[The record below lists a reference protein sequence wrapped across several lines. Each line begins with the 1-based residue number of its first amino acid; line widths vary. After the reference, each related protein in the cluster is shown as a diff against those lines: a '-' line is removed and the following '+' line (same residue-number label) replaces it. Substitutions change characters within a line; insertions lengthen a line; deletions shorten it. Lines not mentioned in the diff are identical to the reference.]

1 MRRPC
6 NSPLGEIAFIG
17 AVLTVLM
24 SNPQNANAACAAA
37 SSGTVNCDIDTTTHF
52 GTNLNGIHPASS
64 DRTQLFDNGAA
75 VNGSIKSG
83 ATVSGFGL
91 ELTEGA
97 ATRLPIVMRN
107 QGQVSAVKGGNALQ
121 LDGNGGPIRY
131 FGDGSLINP
140 TKGNAALS
148 VDNVGGNVT
157 IGAGTGAIS
166 GATGIN
172 ASTTGTGALTIRT
185 GSGLVSSTANDA
197 ISASTV
203 NGPLNLTIGSGG
215 VTTDGDGHSID
226 ATSNNGNV
234 LVKADGTVSGYFGC
248 TPPQCNT
255 GGVRAT
261 STGSGNIVIGGSG
274 TYSSS
279 GGRGIYAEQNAT
291 GLGGILVTGSGPTLN
306 GIAGF
311 ANAGSA
317 IRAEIDNPANSSN
330 IVVDRSGN
338 ITSANTF
345 PATEPLLSISSDIH
359 AYTFGTGNIRVTT
372 GAGATLSN
380 AGALGID
387 AYEQGAGST
396 GSINVSTGA
405 FSKLTAN
412 GTGILADNWA
422 AAIPASAG
430 STIKVTANGTINSG
444 AISNLVGIPLEGAG
458 STATPAGIVAGYN
471 GGPVF
476 SAASTAPYTSC
487 RLTGCTTLTP
497 NPDVNGTV
505 SVVNNATINAAGGN
519 GIFAFNFGNGN
530 VSVTSSAPIE
540 VTGATAQTGIAAFS
554 AERGNISVITR
565 ANVITGNGDG
575 IHTNSAGAGT
585 TTINVLAGTTQ
596 GGTSGITA
604 TAARGPIRI
613 DNSATIQNL
622 SGLASDLAVA
632 TSGVGDATLTNNAG
646 AAVTGTVSMTGAK
659 TNNFIN
665 AGVWNTSAVSTFAGF
680 GSIDNGGTINVFGPT
695 SFGGLTTLTNGG
707 TLNLAAGAGGGVTGT
722 LTIAGNLAF
731 RSGAL
736 YIVGIAPGT
745 SSLVNV
751 SGTASLAG
759 AVQGVLLPGA
769 FSMETY
775 TILRSSGL
783 GGTTFSGFSNPGFTG
798 SLTYTPT
805 DVRLS
810 LAANLGAS
818 GGLNANQQ
826 NVATA
831 INTFF
836 NSGGTLTPSVMPIF
850 GLTGG
855 NLANALT
862 QVDGEVATDAA
873 RGGFQMMTS
882 FLGLMVDPFVD
893 GRLGGGVGSVGGP
906 AVGFAAAEQ
915 ASLPP
920 DIALAYAGVLKA
932 PPPAPFAQRWTA
944 WGASY
949 GGGNWGSGNAVV
961 GSSNVATQVYGLAAG
976 LDYHYSLDTIFG
988 FALGGGSTNWGL
1000 SSGSGGRS
1008 DAFQAG
1014 VYGIT
1019 RSGPAYLSA
1028 ALAFAN
1034 HWMTTNR
1041 SAMGDTLTANFDA
1054 QSYGARVE
1062 GGYRYATLPT
1072 LGVTPYAALQ
1082 AQDFHTP
1089 SYSETDVTGGGFG
1102 LSYASMN
1109 ATDVRS
1115 ELGGRFDN
1123 PEVVGGVPLL
1133 LRARLAWAHD
1143 WVTNPSLG
1151 AAFESLPGVNFIVNG
1166 APLPQNSALSNASA
1180 EFFLTPRLTFLVK
1193 FDAEIAPGSQ
1203 TYAGSGML
1211 RYSW

>member
-1 MRRPC
+1 M
-6 NSPLGEIAFIG
+6 AFIG

-24 SNPQNANAACAAA
+24 SNPQNANAACAVA
-37 SSGTVNCDIDTTTHF
+37 SGGTVNCDVDTTTRF
-52 GTNLNGIHPASS
+52 GTNLNGTHSASS
-64 DRTQLFDNGAA
+64 DRKQLFDNGAA
-75 VNGSIKSG
+75 VSGSIKSG

-97 ATRLPIVMRN
+97 ATPRPIVMRN
-107 QGQVSAVKGGNALQ
+107 QGQVSAAKGVNALQ
-121 LDGNGGPIRY
+121 LDGNGGPVRY
-131 FGDGSLINP
+131 FGDGSVTNT
-140 TKGNAALS
+140 TKGDAALF

-166 GATGIN
+166 GATGIK
-172 ASTTGTGALTIRT
+172 AGTGGAGAVTIAT
-185 GSGLVSSTANDA
+185 GSGLVTGSAGPA
-197 ISASTV
+197 ISARTAD
-203 NGPLNLTIGSGG
+203 GPLSVTIGSGG
-215 VTTDGDGHSID
+215 VTGTSKHHVIGLTSTSGDISVT
-226 ATSNNGNV
+226 AN
-234 LVKADGTVSGYFGC
+234 GTVTGNARC
-248 TPPQCNT
+248 AAVDCAM
-255 GGVRAT
+255 GGVNAI
-261 STGSGNIVIGGSG
+261 SNGSGNITVDGSG
-274 TYSSS
+274 TYSAIG
-279 GGRGIYAEQNAT
+279 GGRAIYAGQSAT
-291 GLGGILVTGSGPTLN
+291 GLGGILVTGAGATLSGNPSF
-306 GIAGF
+306 GIS
-311 ANAGSA
+311 SA
-317 IRAEIDNPANSSN
+317 IRAQITNPADASN
-330 IVVDRSGN
+330 IVVDRSGD
-338 ITSANTF
+338 ITAIDTF
-345 PATEPLLSISSDIH
+345 PVGADLSVSADIH
-359 AYTFGTGNIRVTT
+359 ALTLGAGNVTVAG

-380 AGALGID
+380 AGIFGIEVS
-387 AYEQGAGST
+387 AAGKRSA
-396 GSINVSTGA
+396 GNINVSTGA
-405 FSKLTAN
+405 SSTLTAN
-412 GTGILADNWA
+412 GSGIFADNGA
-422 AAIPASAG
+422 TAIPASAG
-430 STIKVTANGTINSG
+430 STITVTANGTINSG
-444 AISNLVGIPLEGAG
+444 ALLNPAGRDPGEGGG
-458 STATPAGIVAGYN
+458 SVATPAGISAGYN

-476 SAASTAPYTSC
+476 SASSTGPYTSC
-487 RLTGCTTLTP
+487 GPFGCTTLTP
-497 NPDVNGTV
+497 NPHVNGTV

-530 VSVTSSAPIE
+530 VSVTSSAPIT
-540 VTGATAQTGIAAFS
+540 VTGATAQNGIAAFS
-554 AERGNISVITR
+554 AERGNISVIAR
-565 ANVITGNGDG
+565 ANVIAGNGDG
-575 IHTNSAGAGT
+575 IQTTSAGSGT
-585 TTINVLAGTTQ
+585 TTIDLLAGTTQ

-604 TAARGPIRI
+604 TATRGPIQI
-613 DNSATIQNL
+613 DNSATIRNL
-622 SGLASDLAVA
+622 SGSASDLAVA
-632 TSGVGDATLTNNAG
+632 TSGAGDATLTNNA
-646 AAVTGTVSMTGAK
+646 AAVVTGTVSMTGAR

-665 AGVWNTSAVSTFAGF
+665 AGVWNTSGASTFAAF
-680 GSIDNGGTINVFGPT
+680 GSIDNGGTINVLGPT

-707 TLNLAAGAGGGVTGT
+707 TLNLAAGAGRGVTGT

-736 YIVGIAPGT
+736 YIVGIAPAT

-769 FSMETY
+769 FSRETY
-775 TILRSSGL
+775 TILRSGSL

-810 LAANLGAS
+810 LTANLGAS

-826 NVATA
+826 SVATA
-831 INTFF
+831 INNFF

-862 QVDGEVATDAA
+862 QVDGEAATDAT

-893 GRLGGGVGSVGGP
+893 GRLGGGVGGVGGQ

-976 LDYHYSLDTIFG
+976 LDYHYSPDTIFG
-988 FALGGGSTNWGL
+988 FALGGGGTNWGL
-1000 SSGSGGRS
+1000 SSGGGGRS

-1019 RSGPAYLSA
+1019 RSGPAYLST

-1062 GGYRYATLPT
+1062 GGYRYAMLPT

-1115 ELGGRFDN
+1115 ELGSRFDN
-1123 PEVVGGVPLL
+1123 PEVIGGVPLL

-1151 AAFESLPGVNFIVNG
+1151 AAFESLPGVNFVVNG
-1166 APLPQNSALSNASA
+1166 APLPQNSALADASA
-1180 EFFLTPRLTFLVK
+1180 ELFLTPRLTFLVK
-1193 FDAEIAPGSQ
+1193 FAAEVAPGSQ

>member
-1 MRRPC
+1 M
-6 NSPLGEIAFIG
+6 AFIG

-24 SNPQNANAACAAA
+24 SNPQSTNAACAVA
-37 SSGTVNCDIDTTTHF
+37 STGTLNCDVDTATHF
-52 GTNLNGIHPASS
+52 GANLNGTHSASS
-64 DRTQLFDNGAA
+64 DRTQAFDNGAA
-75 VNGSIKSG
+75 VNASIKSG

-97 ATRLPIVMRN
+97 ATPLPIVMRN
-107 QGQVSAVKGGNALQ
+107 QGQVSTTKGVNALQ

-131 FGDGSLINP
+131 FGDGSVTN
-140 TKGNAALS
+140 TTTGDAALF
-148 VDNVGGNVT
+148 VDNAGGSAS
-157 IGAGTGAIS
+157 IRSGTGAIS

-172 ASTTGTGALTIRT
+172 ANTGGAGAVTITT
-185 GSGLVSSTANDA
+185 GSGLVTGTAGPG
-197 ISASTV
+197 ISASTA
-203 NGPLNLTIGSGG
+203 NAPLSIIVGSGG
-215 VTTDGDGHSID
+215 VTG
-226 ATSNNGNV
+226 TSKHHAIALTSTNGNISV
-234 LVKADGTVSGYFGC
+234 TANGTVTGNSRC
-248 TPPQCNT
+248 AAVDCAM
-255 GGVRAT
+255 GGVNAI
-261 STGSGNIVIGGSG
+261 SNGSGNVTVDGSG
-274 TYSSS
+274 TYSAIG
-279 GGRGIYAEQNAT
+279 GGRAIYAGQSAT
-291 GLGGILVTGSGPTLN
+291 GLGGILVTGAGATLSGNPSF
-306 GIAGF
+306 GIS
-311 ANAGSA
+311 SA
-317 IRAEIDNPANSSN
+317 IRAQITNPADASN
-330 IVVDRSGN
+330 IVVDRSGD
-338 ITSANTF
+338 ITAIDTF
-345 PATEPLLSISSDIH
+345 PVGADLSVSADIH
-359 AYTFGTGNIRVTT
+359 ALTLGAGNVTVAG

-380 AGALGID
+380 AGIFGIEVS
-387 AYEQGAGST
+387 AAGKRST
-396 GSINVSTGA
+396 GSINVSTGVGSTLA
-405 FSKLTAN
+405 AN
-412 GTGILADNWA
+412 GSGIFADNGA
-422 AAIPASAG
+422 TAIPASAG
-430 STIKVTANGTINSG
+430 STITVTANGTINSG
-444 AISNLVGIPLEGAG
+444 ALLNPVGRDPGEGGG
-458 STATPAGIVAGYN
+458 SVATPAGISAGYN

-476 SAASTAPYTSC
+476 SASSTRPYTSC
-487 RLTGCTTLTP
+487 GPFGCTTLTP
-497 NPDVNGTV
+497 NPHVNGTV

-530 VSVTSSAPIE
+530 VSVISSGPIT
-540 VTGATAQTGIAAFS
+540 VTGATAQNGITAFS
-554 AERGNISVITR
+554 AERGNISVIAR
-565 ANVITGNGDG
+565 ANVIGGNGDG
-575 IHTNSAGAGT
+575 IQTTSAGAGT
-585 TTINVLAGTTQ
+585 TTINLLAGTTR

-604 TAARGPIRI
+604 TAMRGPIQI

-632 TSGVGDATLTNNAG
+632 TSGAGDATLTNNAA
-646 AAVTGTVSMTGAK
+646 AAVTGTVFMTGVR

-665 AGVWNTSAVSTFAGF
+665 TGVWNTSGASTFAGF

-707 TLNLAAGAGGGVTGT
+707 TLNLVAGAGGGVTGA
-722 LTIAGNLAF
+722 LSIAGNLAF
-731 RSGAL
+731 RPGAL
-736 YIVGIAPGT
+736 YIVGIAPTT

-798 SLTYTPT
+798 SLTYTPA

-810 LAANLGAS
+810 LTASLGAG

-826 NVATA
+826 SVATA
-831 INTFF
+831 INKFF
-836 NSGGTLTPSVMPIF
+836 NSGGTLTPNVMPIF

-862 QVDGEVATDAA
+862 QIDGEAATDAM

-932 PPPAPFAQRWTA
+932 PPAAPFAQRWTA

-949 GGGNWGSGNAVV
+949 GGGNWGDGNAVV
-961 GSSNVATQVYGLAAG
+961 GSSNVATQLYGLAAG
-976 LDYHYSLDTIFG
+976 LDYHYSPDTIFG

-1000 SSGSGGRS
+1000 SSGGGGRS

-1028 ALAFAN
+1028 ALAVAN

-1041 SAMGDTLTANFDA
+1041 SAIGDTLTANFDA

-1062 GGYRYATLPT
+1062 GGYRYAMLPT
-1072 LGVTPYAALQ
+1072 LGVTPYSALQ

-1115 ELGGRFDN
+1115 ELGTRFDN

-1151 AAFESLPGVNFIVNG
+1151 AAFESLPGVNFVVNG
-1166 APLPQNSALSNASA
+1166 APLPQNSALADASA
-1180 EFFLTPRLTFLVK
+1180 ELFLTPRLTLLVK
-1193 FDAEIAPGSQ
+1193 FNAEVAPGSQ
-1203 TYAGSGML
+1203 TYAGTGML